1 VLVFVLALF
10 DLNYARLRNAVDGDV
25 PAADR
30 PVERRRYKTALRRTL
45 LTSALPPTMVNVV
58 VAYALAP
65 LAQDVAADGDLKVWD
80 FHEVLMTF
88 LLLYLLI
95 LAFAVWSLTLSV
107 RLALTVR
114 RIAA

>member
-1 VLVFVLALF
+1 
-10 DLNYARLRNAVDGDV
+10 
-25 PAADR
+25 
-30 PVERRRYKTALRRTL
+30 
-45 LTSALPPTMVNVV
+45 MVNVV